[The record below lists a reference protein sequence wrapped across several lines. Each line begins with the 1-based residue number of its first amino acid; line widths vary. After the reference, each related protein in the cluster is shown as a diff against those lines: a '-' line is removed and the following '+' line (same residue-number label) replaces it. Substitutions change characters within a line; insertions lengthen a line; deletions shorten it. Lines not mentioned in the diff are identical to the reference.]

1 MGVLSNLRIISAG
14 AGSGKTYRL
23 TQELIQLIDPA
34 SNSNVRPSGII
45 ATTFTKKAAAELQ
58 ERVRVALL
66 EKGLR
71 QAADE
76 VGNALIGTVHGLGT
90 QLLKRFSFEAGLS
103 PDLSIIADEDRQFLF
118 NQSLAAVMD
127 HQEIQELERIKA
139 RFEIAQ
145 GEAGDWRRT
154 VMSVVDLARSNNLRK
169 EDLTK
174 SARLSVKTLFEF
186 LPEGKPDVKVDFEQH
201 LEALLK
207 RTINALETEG
217 DSTKKT
223 ANNTAL
229 LKQLQYQLQQDGQL
243 SWPNWARMAKKAQD
257 VGKKSVHLTE
267 ELVEFAWTHS
277 DHPQFRLDIT
287 NYVHRIFELAI
298 RSMEAY
304 AEYKRKRGLIDY
316 TDMEAS
322 VLDLLDH
329 PTVIEV
335 LRQEID
341 LLMVDEFQDT
351 NPIQLEIFLKLTRI
365 ADQAIWV
372 GDPKQSIYG
381 FRGAEPELMA
391 AIIEE
396 VGGVKPEDIQT
407 RSWRSREDLVFFS
420 NALFAKA
427 FPKLP
432 EAQVALDPVC
442 TEKKEAIEL
451 DTALQ
456 HWHYLPEGENKRM
469 PGAPW
474 KEDCVA
480 DTLHRFFKTKQFAR
494 VKGQNF
500 KKVRPFLPKDVAIL
514 CRSNSRC
521 DGLATA
527 LNKAGIKAAL
537 SRNGLLETREAVLV
551 LACMKYLL
559 NPRDALA
566 VAEIKKIGDGQ
577 RLDAIVLDRLKYLQ
591 TLEQGGKRTIWGL
604 QSELIQKLE
613 QMRSTSLEFSG
624 VEILEM
630 ILQQLDIRRIV
641 AHWSDPE
648 QRLNNIEA
656 FRGFA
661 RQYEDTCMRLHSA
674 SSLGGL
680 LLWLNELSRERKDQQ
695 GGAGGEDAVNV
706 LTYHKSKGLEW
717 PMVILMD
724 LDGKLKDNIW
734 GLSMIRESEKID
746 LEHPLKDRWIRLWI
760 NPYQKQKERT
770 PLVENI
776 KASDAYQAV

>member
-1 MGVLSNLRIISAG
+1 MGPLSNLRIISAG

-34 SNSNVRPSGII
+34 SGSNVRPSGII

-58 ERVRVALL
+58 ERVRVSLL
-66 EKGLR
+66 ERGLR

-118 NQSLAAVMD
+118 NQSLASVID
-127 HQEIQELERIKA
+127 LQEIQELESIKA

-145 GEAGDWRRT
+145 GDAGDWRKT
-154 VMSVVDLARSNNLRK
+154 IMSVVDLARSNNLRK
-169 EDLTK
+169 EDLQK
-174 SARLSVKTLFEF
+174 SAQNSVAALFSF
-186 LPEGKPDVKVDFEQH
+186 LPDGSVLEDPEQQLAQV
-201 LEALLK
+201 LEK
-207 RTINALETEG
+207 TIQGLNTEG

-223 ANNTAL
+223 ANVL
-229 LKQLQYQLQQDGQL
+229 SLLQQLSYQLKQEAFL
-243 SWPNWARMAKKAQD
+243 SWPNWARLAKKAQE
-257 VGKKSVHLTE
+257 VGKKSLHLTE
-267 ELVEFAWTHS
+267 DLVELAWQHS
-277 DHPQFRLDIT
+277 NHPQFRSDIE
-287 NYVHRIFELAI
+287 NYIHRIFELAI

-316 TDMEAS
+316 TDKEAS
-322 VLDLLDH
+322 VLELLDH
-329 PTVIEV
+329 PTVIDV
-335 LRQEID
+335 LKQEID

-351 NPIQLEIFLKLTRI
+351 NPIQLEIFLKLSRI
-365 ADQAIWV
+365 SNLAIWV

-391 AIIEE
+391 AIIEA

-407 RSWRSREDLVFFS
+407 RSWRSREDLVYFS
-420 NALFAKA
+420 NAVFTKA

-432 EAQVALDPVC
+432 EAQIALEPVC
-442 TEKKEAIEL
+442 TEAKEAIEL
-451 DTALQ
+451 ETALQ

-474 KEDCVA
+474 KEDCIA
-480 DTLHRFFKTKQFAR
+480 HTISQLLNTQQFAR
-494 VKGQNF
+494 VKGQDF
-500 KKVRPFLPKDVAIL
+500 KNVRSFLPKDIAIL
-514 CRSNSRC
+514 CRSNDRC
-521 DGLATA
+521 SNIAKA

-537 SRNGLLETREAVLV
+537 SRNGLLETREAVLI

-566 VAEIKKIGDGQ
+566 VAEIKKLGAGQ
-577 RLDAIVLDRLKYLQ
+577 GLDEIVLDRLNYLKE
-591 TLEQGGKRTIWGL
+591 LDARPRRSIWGTDTP
-604 QSELIQKLE
+604 LIQKLE
-613 QMRSTSLEFSG
+613 QMRPASLEFSG

-680 LLWLNELSRERKDQQ
+680 LLWLNELGRERQDQQ
-695 GGAGGEDAVNV
+695 GGAGGEQAVNV

-717 PMVILMD
+717 PMVVLMD
-724 LDGKLKDNIW
+724 LEGKLKDNIW
-734 GLSMIRESEKID
+734 GLAMVRENQKID
-746 LEHPLKDRWIRLWI
+746 LEHPLKDRWIRLWV
-760 NPYQKQKERT
+760 NPYQK
-770 PLVENI
+770 
-776 KASDAYQAV
+776 